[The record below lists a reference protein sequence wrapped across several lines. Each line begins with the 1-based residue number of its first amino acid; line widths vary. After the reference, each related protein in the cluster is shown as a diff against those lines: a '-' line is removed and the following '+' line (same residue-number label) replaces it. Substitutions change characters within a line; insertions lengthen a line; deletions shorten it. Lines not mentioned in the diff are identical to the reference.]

1 MSQSTATRRRSGTGF
16 ADSRPLTGTNSV
28 AFALSFLLIIGCVT
42 DVQGV
47 ALLPLLG
54 KMAEA
59 LHLSSAEVSW
69 ALNSSSV
76 ATAVMVGL
84 SARSADIFGHRR
96 VVIPMVALGV
106 VGSVLCALAPSF
118 GVLLVGRVIIG
129 LCVCAPMSW
138 AMLKIRADNKGL
150 ERAALW
156 NGTLI
161 SIMTPLGLILGG
173 LLLSWGASWSSYFWI
188 VAFGYLVLLVEAIL
202 MPETPVKDRVRVPL
216 DWVGSLGLGAWLV
229 CLLLALSFGE
239 SWGWDSGAIIGLF
252 VAAGVILVLWIMQQR
267 RFPYPLMDF
276 RGMDLRQVIAGYSVY
291 CTVAM
296 TASGLYIL
304 EPGLAET
311 PSIAGYG
318 FGASVL
324 KASAALLPILPAAF
338 IAAFI
343 SKPML
348 AKMGPRPPIAVGG
361 ILCVI
366 AFTMMAFLHGSLWI
380 FYLEIFIYGIGIIMA
395 FNVGWALTSAAGR
408 QDNMSTTFGIQY
420 ALAIPAAA
428 VVTAVIIAAEYAN
441 VKPVAALGG
450 AFVPKE
456 GVYVAMFLMLAV
468 ISLVGYVINGLWI
481 VPKHLR
487 YQNVR
492 LADLVAAEDS
502 LEAGIPA
509 LPHFHHGAA
518 ESTIAEPGLAE
529 PSVAPDDLI

>member
-1 MSQSTATRRRSGTGF
+1 MSQSTATRHGRLAAYS
-16 ADSRPLTGTNSV
+16 DSRPLTGTNSV

-54 KMAEA
+54 KMAAA
-59 LHLSSAEVSW
+59 LKLSSAEVSW

-84 SARSADIFGHRR
+84 SARAADIFGHRR
-96 VVIPMVALGV
+96 VVIPMVALGI

-118 GVLLVGRVIIG
+118 QLLLVGRIVIG

-138 AMLKIRADNKGL
+138 AMLKIRANSKEL

-156 NGTLI
+156 NGTAI

-173 LLLSWGASWSSYFWI
+173 VLLDAGASWSSYFWI
-188 VAFGYLVLLVEAIL
+188 VGFGYLVLLVEAIL
-202 MPETPVKDRVRVPL
+202 MPETPFKDRIKVPL

-229 CLLLALSFGE
+229 CLLLALSFGGT
-239 SWGWDSGAIIGLF
+239 WGWDSPAIIALF
-252 VAAGVILVLWIMQQR
+252 VAGVVILGAWILHQR
-267 RFPYPLMDF
+267 SFAYPLMDF

-311 PSIAGYG
+311 PGVAGYG

-324 KASAALLPILPAAF
+324 KASMALLPILPAAF

-348 AKMGPRPPIAVGG
+348 AKMGPRPPIALGG

-366 AFTMMAFLHGSLWI
+366 AFALMAFVHGSLWF
-380 FYLEIFIYGIGIIMA
+380 FYVEIFIYGIGIIIA

-420 ALAIPAAA
+420 ALAIPTGA
-428 VVTAVIIAAEYAN
+428 VVTAIILAVEGAN

-456 GVYVAMFLMLAV
+456 GVYVAMFLMLAG
-468 ISLVGYVINGLWI
+468 ISLLGYVINGLWI
-481 VPKHLR
+481 VPKQLR
-487 YQNVR
+487 FQSVR
-492 LADLVAAEDS
+492 LEDLVAAEDS
-502 LEAGIPA
+502 LETGIPIV
-509 LPHFHHGAA
+509 PGDHHGLT
-518 ESTIAEPGLAE
+518 EGLT
-529 PSVAPDDLI
+529 